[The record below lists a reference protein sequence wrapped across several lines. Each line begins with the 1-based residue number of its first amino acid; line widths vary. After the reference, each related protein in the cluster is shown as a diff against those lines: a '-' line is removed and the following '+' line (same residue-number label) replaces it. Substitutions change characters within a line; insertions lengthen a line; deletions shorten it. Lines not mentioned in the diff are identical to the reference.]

1 MASLRRNKALS
12 PDGETA
18 KFLYTIIKQL
28 DLKIIDWNIVADG
41 LGITNGHAARM
52 RYSRFKQHIE
62 GIPTQSRSAKAKND
76 GKKEGKAAKGQ
87 KRKSPD
93 GEEGGKVE
101 NKAEKMHE
109 PAKEE
114 VFKME
119 AAASDILVASVKPE
133 PGIKTEPALDH
144 PLQACHGSQTVDVK
158 LEQMPA
164 NTTQPP
170 HDDPSTTEPKQEP
183 GAKKRSPSGQAKPK
197 SPVVTTIKPEPEPPA
212 PAATINHAPAHPP
225 APAAAAMKPFIY
237 PPPSGWYPIPTPHHH
252 HFPPPPPPP
261 VLPMPSFNNV
271 ATEAITFDANP
282 YRALHSPSQMSVLPE
297 MRPPHSPPPAMSAPP
312 EMRPLHPPPDMTTV
326 ALSDLHLSPS
336 ESAAMPRP
344 APSWGCSGWAAQP
357 WPEQAVDDDQGV
369 RPSAAQPLPV
379 LLEQSL
385 PSAIMMV
392 EEARSG
398 IVKAEPGTEQS
409 KQAMDEG
416 VRPAVKHEPSTED
429 EPMPEA
435 VSVKS
440 EAVVT

>member
-28 DLKIIDWNIVADG
+28 DLKIIDWNVVADG

-62 GIPTQSRSAKAKND
+62 GIPTQSRSTKNKND
-76 GKKEGKAAKGQ
+76 DKKEGKAAKGQ

-93 GEEGGKVE
+93 GEEGGKE
-101 NKAEKMHE
+101 ESKAEKKHE
-109 PAKEE
+109 PVKEE

-119 AAASDILVASVKPE
+119 AAVSDILVTSVKPE

-144 PLQACHGSQTVDVK
+144 PLQACHGPQTVDVK
-158 LEQMPA
+158 VEQMPA

-170 HDDPSTTEPKQEP
+170 HDDASTTKPKQEP
-183 GAKKRSPSGQAKPK
+183 SAKKRTPSGQAKPK

-212 PAATINHAPAHPP
+212 PAATIKHAPAHPP

-252 HFPPPPPPP
+252 HYPPPPSPL
-261 VLPMPSFNNV
+261 LPLPLPSFNTA
-271 ATEAITFDANP
+271 ATDAITFDANP
-282 YRALHSPSQMSVLPE
+282 YRALHSPSQMSLVP
-297 MRPPHSPPPAMSAPP
+297 SPP
-312 EMRPLHPPPDMTTV
+312 EMRSLLPPSDVTTV

-336 ESAAMPRP
+336 ESAAMLRP
-344 APSWGCSGWAAQP
+344 VPSLGYSGWAAQP
-357 WPEQAVDDDQGV
+357 WPEQAVDDHQGV
-369 RPSAAQPLPV
+369 RPSAAQPLSV
-379 LLEQSL
+379 LLEQSM

-409 KQAMDEG
+409 VSAMDEG

-429 EPMPEA
+429 EPMPDA